1 MPTEELGASAYR
13 KFDIEA
19 WLPGRQKWGE
29 VISDNLFMCTWY
41 LSLYT
46 FYFYMLH
53 RFRQPPTVQ
62 TTKHEDFRLDI
73 ALRALLTR
81 TQSFVTQSM
90 LQLLQYRGLL

>member
-46 FYFYMLH
+46 FYLYMH
-53 RFRQPPTVQ
+53 FI
-62 TTKHEDFRLDI
+62 DFV
-73 ALRALLTR
+73 
-81 TQSFVTQSM
+81 S
-90 LQLLQYRGLL
+90 LQLYRLPSTKTFD